1 MKNSLLLLLPLMFF
15 LTLSC
20 APVIT
25 DDDQTADLSSLHDRR
40 TPEAVRTDK
49 KIESKINDE
58 LNDDDDI
65 VKQCHINT
73 TVYNAAVLVTGEA
86 PNEELK
92 NRVISL
98 IRIIAHVKLVHDH
111 LTIAYPSSLD
121 SRSND
126 EMITDRIKSAL
137 AQIRTFPEFDS
148 SLLKVV
154 TEDATVY
161 LMGLVHREEGAVVI
175 NVVRHQ
181 PDVKKIVT
189 VFEYLD

>member
-1 MKNSLLLLLPLMFF
+1 MKNSLLSLLLLMSFS
-15 LTLSC
+15 TISC

-25 DDDQTADLSSLHDRR
+25 DTEHMTDLSTVHDRR
-40 TPEAVRTDK
+40 TPEAIRIDK

-65 VKQCHINT
+65 VRQCHINT
-73 TVYNAAVLVTGEA
+73 TVYNGAVLVTGEV

-92 NRVISL
+92 KRVISL

-111 LTIAYPSSLD
+111 LTIAYPSSFT

-137 AQIRTFPEFDS
+137 AQIRTFPGFDS
-148 SLLKVV
+148 SLLKVI